1 MTARNKR
8 TRQSVDDIADQEI
21 LAACV
26 RVGIGA
32 LRPVV
37 QENRD
42 RFLRELKPHEMQNL
56 VVAVLSEYIAQRQ
69 LRDIADELNDDISD
83 VGMA

>member
-1 MTARNKR
+1 MPVRKKSAT
-8 TRQSVDDIADQEI
+8 DIADQEI

-26 RVGIGA
+26 KASIGA

-42 RFLRELKPHEMQNL
+42 RFLRELKPHEMQSM
-56 VVAVLSEYIAQRQ
+56 VVAVISEYIAQCQ

-83 VGMA
+83 VGIA

>member
-1 MTARNKR
+1 MPVRKKSAT
-8 TRQSVDDIADQEI
+8 DIADQEI

-26 RVGIGA
+26 KAGIGA
-32 LRPVV
+32 LRPIV

-56 VVAVLSEYIAQRQ
+56 VVAMLSEYIVQRQ
-69 LRDIADELNDDISD
+69 LRDIAAELNDDISD
-83 VGMA
+83 IGILS